1 MIKIKDIAD
10 IRLGYAFRGKI
21 EDSPQGTVRVIQ
33 PKDVSLFDVD
43 TLTRISIEDI
53 KTSGFLKKDDVLVT
67 NRGSVKAFVFKGEDK
82 IIASH
87 GFFIL
92 TIKDKSILSDF
103 VELYINSSSGQQSIK
118 KVLEAM
124 TIPALTRGLLEN
136 IEIPRLNLQTQ
147 KKLISI
153 WQLQQKEIALT
164 NQLIELKEKR
174 FNQIL
179 KGALKNG

>member
-33 PKDVSLFDVD
+33 PKDVPLFDVD
-43 TLTRISIEDI
+43 TLTCISAEDI

-67 NRGSVKAFVFKGEDK
+67 NRGSVKAFVFKAGDK

-92 TIKDKSILSDF
+92 TIKDKSILPDF

-136 IEIPRLNLQTQ
+136 IEIPRLDLKTQ

>member
-1 MIKIKDIAD
+1 
-10 IRLGYAFRGKI
+10 
-21 EDSPQGTVRVIQ
+21 
-33 PKDVSLFDVD
+33 
-43 TLTRISIEDI
+43 
-53 KTSGFLKKDDVLVT
+53 
-67 NRGSVKAFVFKGEDK
+67 
-82 IIASH
+82 
-87 GFFIL
+87 
-92 TIKDKSILSDF
+92 
-103 VELYINSSSGQQSIK
+103 
-118 KVLEAM
+118 M

-136 IEIPRLNLQTQ
+136 IEIPCLDLKTQ